1 MANPIQFVKE
11 AWSELRKVVWPTKRD
26 TIRITLAVIVLSLVV
41 AAFLGGIDF
50 GLTELF
56 KYVANR

>member
-1 MANPIQFVKE
+1 MANPVQFVRE
-11 AWSELRKVVWPTKRD
+11 AWSELRKVVWPTRRD
-26 TIRITLAVIVLSLVV
+26 TIRITFAVIVLSLLV

-56 KYVANR
+56 KVLTNR

>member
-1 MANPIQFVKE
+1 MANPIQFVRE
-11 AWSELRKVVWPTKRD
+11 AWSELKKVVWPTRREV
-26 TIRITLAVIVLSLVV
+26 IRITFAVIVLSLIV

-56 KYVANR
+56 KFLANR

>member
-1 MANPIQFVKE
+1 MTNPVQFVKE
-11 AWSELRKVVWPTKRD
+11 AWSELRKVVWPTRKEVV
-26 TIRITLAVIVLSLVV
+26 RITFAVIVLSLLV

-56 KYVANR
+56 KFLANR